1 MGYPHVVVFVPGIAG
16 SRLSTPAGP
25 IRTGSPA
32 LAGDGRAVEGGV
44 GVDGLLLG
52 AGVLPGVGG
61 ADLYGH
67 CLDGLTSALELRAG
81 RNLFTFPYDWRLDNR
96 VNAGLLARR
105 APGWLQAWREAGGPA
120 NARLVFV
127 AHAMG
132 GLVARHAIEVQ
143 GLRELTAGLV
153 TVGTPHRGA
162 PKVLRALT
170 GDLPVLRFF
179 PGLAEQLRRM
189 PSVYQLLPV
198 FPFLTRPD
206 RYVRLT
212 DPEVDHGL
220 DREMVRD
227 GAAFLRE
234 IETAARA
241 NAGDADPLAHAIV
254 GVDQDT
260 TRLLHLPDG
269 GGPASL
275 AGAATGVRDPRGDGT
290 VPESSAYPVEWGGA
304 RSATWVAGRHVSL
317 PGMRVVV
324 DQLTGWLSAVA
335 EPRHLAAFRGV
346 HRAGFPLS
354 LDAPEAVPAGV
365 PVEFAVTAPRPGLWS
380 IEVLVEAVDG
390 PVRAQVSDPPGG
402 VVRLPDGLPAGL
414 HRIRVRT
421 AHARDQELSDLVVVR
436 PVGTVAR

>member
-16 SRLSTPAGP
+16 SRLSTPPGP
-25 IRTGSPA
+25 IRTAAPA
-32 LAGDGRAVEGGV
+32 LAGDG
-44 GVDGLLLG
+44 LLLG
-52 AGVLPGVGG
+52 AAMLPGVGG
-61 ADLYGH
+61 ADLYGR
-67 CLDGLTSALELRAG
+67 CLDGLTAALELQAG
-81 RNLFTFPYDWRLDNR
+81 RNLITFPYDWRLDNR
-96 VNAGLLARR
+96 VSAGQLAKR
-105 APGWLQAWREAGGPA
+105 APDWLRAWREAGGPA

-170 GDLPVLRFF
+170 GDLPVLRYF

-220 DREMVRD
+220 DGELVRD

-234 IETAARA
+234 IETAAGA
-241 NAGDADPLAHAIV
+241 NAGDTEPLAHAIV

-260 TRLLHLPDG
+260 ARLLRLPDG
-269 GGPASL
+269 GGPPSL
-275 AGAATGVRDPRGDGT
+275 AATTTGVRDPHGDGT
-290 VPESSAYPVEWGGA
+290 VPEGSAYPIEWGGA

-317 PGMRVVV
+317 PGMRVVL

-335 EPRHLAAFRGV
+335 EPRRLAAFRGV

-354 LDAPEAVPAGV
+354 LDAPEAVPAGA

-390 PVRAQVSDPPGG
+390 PVRAQVADPPGG
-402 VVRLPDGLPAGL
+402 VVRLPGGLPAGL

-421 AHARDQELSDLVVVR
+421 AHARDQELSDLVMVL
-436 PVGTVAR
+436 PGETSAG

>member
-25 IRTGSPA
+25 IGAGAPA
-32 LAGDGRAVEGGV
+32 PAGDGRAVEAGV
-44 GVDGLLLG
+44 SVDGVLLG
-52 AGVLPGVGG
+52 AGMLPGVAG
-61 ADLYGH
+61 ADLYGR
-67 CLDGLTSALELRAG
+67 CLDGLTTALELEPG
-81 RNLFTFPYDWRLDNR
+81 RNLITFPYDWRLDNR
-96 VNAGLLARR
+96 VTAGLLAKQ
-105 APGWLQAWREAGGPA
+105 APGWLHAWREAGSPA

-153 TVGTPHRGA
+153 TIGTPHRGA

-170 GDLPVLRFF
+170 GGLPVLRFF
-179 PGLAEQLRRM
+179 PGLLEQLRRM

-206 RYVRLT
+206 RYARLT
-212 DPEVDHGL
+212 DPEIDHGL
-220 DREMVRD
+220 DRELVRD

-260 TRLLHLPDG
+260 ARLLHLPDG
-269 GGPASL
+269 GGPPSL
-275 AGAATGVRDPRGDGT
+275 AVTASGVRDPRGDGT
-290 VPESSAYPVEWGGA
+290 VPEGSAYPIEWDGA
-304 RSATWVAGRHVSL
+304 RSATWVAGRHASL
-317 PGMRVVV
+317 PGMRVVL
-324 DQLTGWLSAVA
+324 DQLTAWLSAVA
-335 EPRHLAAFRGV
+335 EPRRLATFRDV

-354 LDAPEAVPAGV
+354 LDAPEAVRAGA
-365 PVEFAVTAPRPGLWS
+365 PLEFAVTAPRPGLWS

-390 PVRAQVSDPPGG
+390 PVLARVSDPPGG
-402 VVRLPDGLPAGL
+402 LVRVPGGLPAGL

-421 AHARDQELSDLVVVR
+421 AHARDQELSDVLAAL
-436 PVGTVAR
+436 PAET